1 MLLGSHMA
9 VSRAQAGNR
18 FPGRGLRVFLTV
30 WNSLIKLC
38 VSVPHLERGRVISRQ
53 GGHCG
58 VLGAEPGP
66 VCRLVTDP
74 LPHPSD
80 LPVPALV
87 LVRCSVGL
95 QF

>member
-1 MLLGSHMA
+1 MA
-9 VSRAQAGNR
+9 EQPHGCIKSSGWEQV
-18 FPGRGLRVFLTV
+18 PGERPLRIPDL

-38 VSVPHLERGRVISRQ
+38 VSVPHLEIGRVISRQ

-66 VCRLVTDP
+66 VCRLMTDP

-87 LVRCSVGL
+87 LVRCSVGW
-95 QF
+95 QC